1 MVLRPETDPITGE
14 LRLVGNNFA
23 EDVTFFPGELG
34 VFPQGVFMLGGN
46 DTVQG
51 SSDGEL
57 IRGNQD
63 NDLLSGGGGNDTLL
77 GGQGI
82 DQLQGEEGNDLIF
95 GENAQDTLSGGAGD
109 DSILG
114 GSGLDEI
121 NGDSGNDTLFGGAED
136 DSLQGGEGNDI
147 ILGENGGDRLFGGE
161 DNDSLQGGLDNDQL
175 RGDGGDDVLK
185 GEQNDDFLSGDEGN
199 DLLFGGQG
207 NDRLLGEAGDDQ
219 LYGDLGSDTLVGG
232 TGNDRFIIQ
241 PGTGGNTL
249 ETANWIFD
257 FTPGEDLIFL
267 LGNIEFEELEIVE
280 DPRSIRN
287 TLVRQQNGEFFLILQ
302 NIRPDQINSS
312 DFFVPGIINFS
323 ATEFSVNENGTA
335 INPITINRVGGS
347 SGEVSVTVIPTPVS
361 SAAEDIDTT
370 PILVNFAAGD
380 FAPKTINIGIRDDN
394 IVEYDDAVQLT
405 LTNPTGLV
413 TLGNQNQ
420 AILNIIDDEPRPEIV
435 QTLTHPNPQAFSE
448 FGTAIATNN
457 NNVLVGAPGQETGQG
472 IAYLLDSN
480 NGQILQTFQ
489 NPSETAGASALGT
502 DVAFIE
508 GDVLV
513 AAPGDSSLAFKTGAV
528 YRFSP
533 VTGGVVQTLINP
545 TPDAFDLFGFS
556 IATIGTT
563 VIVGAPNDSISGFKT
578 GVVYLFDGNTGELLQ
593 TINNPN
599 PQIQDYF
606 GADVAAVGDW
616 VLVGAPGSLNG
627 ESSQRPGVAYIFDS
641 ATGELIQGF
650 QNPHPSVDEF
660 GAAVAWT
667 GIGRDILIGAPG
679 DDSQGTD
686 TGAAFLIDGITAAI
700 FQSYTPPTITNSDHF
715 GAAFTRL
722 GNDVLV
728 GAPGYGLLD
737 EGGVFQFELRTGVFQ
752 QTYLNPVSQVNEI
765 PFNFGKTI
773 AAVGNNIA
781 VGVPGFTDTEV
792 SQGQINIF

>member
-23 EDVTFFPGELG
+23 EDATFFPGELG

-51 SSDGEL
+51 SADGEL

-63 NDLLSGGGGNDTLL
+63 NDLLFGGGGNDTLL
-77 GGQGI
+77 GGQSS
-82 DQLQGEEGNDLIF
+82 DTLQGEEGNDLIF
-95 GENAQDTLSGGAGD
+95 GEKAQDIIAGGAGD

-114 GSGLDEI
+114 GLGLDEI
-121 NGDSGNDTLFGGAED
+121 NGNSGNDTLFGGAED
-136 DSLQGGEGNDI
+136 DSLQGGSGNDI
-147 ILGENGGDRLFGGE
+147 ILGEKGGDRLFGGE

-175 RGDGGDDVLK
+175 RGEGGDDVLR

-199 DLLFGGQG
+199 DFLFGGQG
-207 NDRLLGEAGDDQ
+207 NDRLLGEGGDDQ

-232 TGNDRFIIQ
+232 QGNDRFIIQ

-249 ETANWIFD
+249 ETANWVFD

-267 LGNIEFEELEIVE
+267 LGDIEFEDLEIVE
-280 DPRSIRN
+280 DPRNIRN

-302 NIRPDQINSS
+302 NIRPDQINPT

-323 ATEFSVNENGTA
+323 TTEFSVNENGTA
-335 INPITINRVGGS
+335 INPVTINRTGGS
-347 SGEVSVTVIPTPVS
+347 SGAVSVTVIPTPLSS
-361 SAAEDIDTT
+361 SAEEIDTT
-370 PILVNFAAGD
+370 PILVNFTAGD

-394 IVEYDDAVQLT
+394 IVEYDDVVQLT

-413 TLGNQNQ
+413 TLGTPNE

-435 QTLTHPNPQAFSE
+435 QTLTHPNPQAFSK
-448 FGTAIATNN
+448 FGTVIASNN
-457 NNVLVGAPGQETGQG
+457 NNLLVGAPRQETGQG
-472 IAYLLDSN
+472 IAYLFDSN
-480 NGQILQTFQ
+480 NGQLLQTFQ
-489 NPSETAGASALGT
+489 NPSPTSGASELGT
-502 DVAFIE
+502 DVAFIN

-513 AAPGDSSLAFKTGAV
+513 AAPGDSSLAFNTGAV

-533 VTGGVVQTLINP
+533 VTGGVVQTFINP

-556 IATIGTT
+556 VATLETT
-563 VIVGAPNDSISGFKT
+563 VIVGAPNDSSSGFKT
-578 GVVYLFDGNTGELLQ
+578 GVVYLFDGNTGELLR

-627 ESSQRPGVAYIFDS
+627 ETSQRPGVAYIFNS
-641 ATGELIQGF
+641 ATGALIQSF
-650 QNPHPSVDEF
+650 QNPNPSVDEF

-679 DDSQGTD
+679 DDSRGTD
-686 TGAAFLIDGITAAI
+686 AGAAFLIDGITAAV
-700 FQSYTPPTITNSDHF
+700 FQSYTPPTIDNFDNF
-715 GAAFTRL
+715 GTAFARL

-737 EGGVFQFELRTGVFQ
+737 QGSVLQFELRTGVFQ
-752 QTYLNPVSQVNEI
+752 QTYLNSTAEMNET
-765 PFNFGKTI
+765 PLNFGATI
-773 AAVGNNIA
+773 AVIGNNIA
-781 VGVPGFTDTEV
+781 VGVPGFSDTVVAE
-792 SQGQINIF
+792 GQINVF